1 MDRVKR
7 LFYIFSLI
15 VFFVFHG
22 CGENNGDNS
31 DLDESIPVE
40 TVSVE
45 VKKIERSLKFAG
57 NILAWRET
65 NLGAQTSG
73 RVEKIFVKEGD
84 EVKKGDIL
92 IQMDDTQLTQ
102 ARIQYQIAREDYQ
115 RMQPL
120 FEQGSISP
128 QQFDKVKAG
137 YETAKSTYELI
148 LRNTQLRAP
157 FSGVITAKQMN
168 EGEVFLMMPGKFG
181 SPSIVTIMQIDR
193 LKVMVN
199 VTESDFPDI
208 KLGMPAEVTVD
219 IYPGRTFTGEISRID
234 PVIND
239 YSRTFA
245 VEIKVD
251 NPTKVLRPGMF
262 ARVKITVGEEEVLVV
277 PRSALI
283 RQMGSNA
290 YYCFIVENGRASRR
304 EVKLGDFFDEL
315 VEIKEGLQDGDQ
327 IVVKGQYRLKDGV
340 PVKLSLA
347 SEN

>member
-1 MDRVKR
+1 MNRVKQ
-7 LFYIFSLI
+7 LFYIFSL
-15 VFFVFHG
+15 FVFLVFCG
-22 CGENNGDNS
+22 CGEKNKGDS

-40 TVSVE
+40 TVDVE

-73 RVEKIFVKEGD
+73 RIEKIFVKEGD

-92 IQMDDTQLTQ
+92 VQMDDTQLTQ
-102 ARIQYQIAREDYQ
+102 ARIQYQIAKEDYQ

-137 YETAKSTYELI
+137 YETAKSAYELI
-148 LRNTQLRAP
+148 LRNTQLRAL
-157 FSGVITAKQMN
+157 FDGVVTAKHMN
-168 EGEVFLMMPGKFG
+168 EGEVFLMMPGQSG
-181 SPSIVTIMQIDR
+181 TPAIVNIMQIDR

-219 IYPGRTFTGEISRID
+219 IYPGRSFIGEISRID

-251 NPTKVLRPGMF
+251 NPAKVLRPGMF
-262 ARVKITVGEEEVLVV
+262 ARVKIGVGEEEVLIA

-283 RQMGSNA
+283 RQMGSSA
-290 YYCFIVENGRASRR
+290 YYCFIVENDKASRR
-304 EVKLGDFFDEL
+304 EVKIGDFFDEL
-315 VEIKEGLQDGDQ
+315 VEVMGGLHDGEQ
-327 IVVKGQYRLKDGV
+327 IVIKGQYRLKDGT
-340 PVKLSLA
+340 PVKLA
-347 SEN
+347 SATGI